1 MEQYMGDRW
10 LKLFLGKWALTALA
24 VAAFTAMAGVPKLH
38 ADDDC
43 QRRIAHADHRL
54 HEAIEHYGYQ
64 SREAAEARHE
74 LHEEREHCWKANN
87 RWWDE
92 DRRRWH
98 DQRDWDD
105 RDHDQNYRPYDRDDD
120 RR

>member
-1 MEQYMGDRW
+1 MQNPWMRM
-10 LKLFLGKWALTALA
+10 FLGKWALTAVALA
-24 VAAFTAMAGVPKLH
+24 GFVALAGVPKLH

-54 HEAIEHYGYQ
+54 HEAIEHSGYQ

-74 LHEEREHCWKANN
+74 LREEREHCWKASN

-92 DRRRWH
+92 DQRRWH

-105 RDHDQNYRPYDRDDD
+105 RDHDENYRRHDRDDD